1 MVLIFADEL
10 GPLLRPDPRES
21 AIAARIARAFQPR
34 GPRAAERNP
43 AELRELSQ
51 RRPGAIVS
59 RQSPSER
66 AVARRVARAFQ
77 RRRCV
82 RRLPTGER
90 LEQLA
95 ERRLGVVRW
104 SR

>member
-1 MVLIFADEL
+1 MVLFFAHEL
-10 GPLLRPDPRES
+10 GSLLEPDPRER

-34 GPRAAERNP
+34 KRADAAP
-43 AELRELSQ
+43 AAELRELSR

-59 RQSPSER
+59 RQSPGER

-77 RRRCV
+77 RGRSV
-82 RRLPTGER
+82 GRLPTGER